1 MTALI
6 LGLVA
11 ALAWGT
17 HDVCVRYV
25 SQNNGIFAPLVWV
38 LAFGLMIVTPI
49 SAYAGLHAPQG
60 GDIGLA
66 VLAGVF
72 FGIGGTALY
81 RAFSIGPVRLVAPV
95 IGAYPI
101 LSVGW
106 ASLNGAPTTPLEWIM
121 VGLII
126 CGVAYIAQSDAG
138 HDTAEAP
145 ASPLPAI
152 GWSLLAAA
160 GFALTF
166 AIGHQA
172 TATGGELLLLA
183 PTRAAALAVVLGFA
197 LALRAPLALSRRH
210 APLLLLMG
218 TLDALAIGCV
228 IGAGQT
234 ARPEFAAIGAST
246 FGVITVLF
254 AAIFLRERLRGTQWL
269 AVLGVF
275 TAIGILGGG
284 H

>member
-25 SQNNGIFAPLVWV
+25 SQTNGIFAPLVWV
-38 LAFGLMIVTPI
+38 LTFGLLLVSPI
-49 SAYAGLHAPQG
+49 SLWAGMRADAG
-60 GDIGLA
+60 GDMSLA
-66 VLAGVF
+66 VLAGAF
-72 FGIGGTALY
+72 FAVGGVSLY
-81 RAFSIGPVRLVAPV
+81 RAFAIGPVRLVAPV

-106 ASLNGAPTTPLEWIM
+106 ASLSGAPTSPLEWAM

-126 CGVAYIAQSDAG
+126 CGVGYIAQSDSG
-138 HDTAEAP
+138 HDHAVTP
-145 ASPLPAI
+145 SPWPAI
-152 GWSLLAAA
+152 LWSLLAAI

-166 AIGHQA
+166 AIGHRA

-183 PTRAAALAVVLGFA
+183 PTRAAALVVVLGFA
-197 LALRAPLALSRRH
+197 LLLRAPLALNHRH
-210 APLLLLMG
+210 IPLLALMG
-218 TLDALAIGCV
+218 ALDAVAIGCV
-228 IGAGQT
+228 IGAGRA

-254 AAIFLRERLRGTQWL
+254 AAIFLRERLRGTQWM

-275 TAIGILGGG
+275 TAIGVLGGG

>member
-38 LAFGLMIVTPI
+38 LAFGLIIVTPI
-49 SAYAGLHAPQG
+49 SAYAGLHAPEG

-66 VLAGVF
+66 VLAGLC
-72 FGIGGTALY
+72 FGVGGTALY

-106 ASLNGAPTTPLEWIM
+106 ASLNGAPTTALEWIM

-138 HDTAEAP
+138 HDHTEAP
-145 ASPLPAI
+145 SPLPAI
-152 GWSLLAAA
+152 AWSLLAAV

-166 AIGHQA
+166 AIGHKA

-183 PTRAAALAVVLGFA
+183 PTRAAALMVVLGFA
-197 LALRAPLALSRRH
+197 LALRAPLALTRRH
-210 APLLLLMG
+210 MPLLILMG

-254 AAIFLRERLRGTQWL
+254 AAIFLRERLRGSQWL

-275 TAIGILGGG
+275 TAIGVLGGG

>member
-49 SAYAGLHAPQG
+49 SAYTGLQTPNG
-60 GDIGLA
+60 GDIWLA

-81 RAFSIGPVRLVAPV
+81 RAFAIGPVRLVAPV

-106 ASLNGAPTTPLEWIM
+106 ASLNGAPTTALEWIM

-138 HDTAEAP
+138 HDPAEAP

-152 GWSLLAAA
+152 AWSLLAAL

-166 AIGHQA
+166 AIGHKA

-183 PTRAAALAVVLGFA
+183 PTRAAALVVVLGFA
-197 LALRAPLALSRRH
+197 LALRAPLALSHRH

-254 AAIFLRERLRGTQWL
+254 AAIFLRERLRGSQWL

>member
-25 SQNNGIFAPLVWV
+25 SQNTGIFAPLVWV
-38 LAFGLMIVTPI
+38 LAFGLLIVTPI
-49 SAYAGLHAPQG
+49 SAYAGLHAPAG

-66 VLAGVF
+66 LLAGVC
-72 FGIGGTALY
+72 FGVGGTALY

-106 ASLNGAPTTPLEWIM
+106 ASLNGAPTTALEWLM
-121 VGLII
+121 VGLIL

-138 HDTAEAP
+138 HDHAP
-145 ASPLPAI
+145 APSPLLAI
-152 GWSLLAAA
+152 GWSLLAAV

-166 AIGHQA
+166 AIGHKA

-197 LALRAPLALSRRH
+197 LLLRAPLALTRRH
-210 APLLLLMG
+210 IPLLALMG
-218 TLDALAIGCV
+218 ALDALAIGCV

-275 TAIGILGGG
+275 AAIGVLGGS

>member
-38 LAFGLMIVTPI
+38 LTFGLILVTPI
-49 SAYAGLHAPQG
+49 SAFAGWAAPAEGNFGLALLAGLCF
-60 GDIGLA
+60 
-66 VLAGVF
+66 GV
-72 FGIGGTALY
+72 GGTALY

-101 LSVGW
+101 LSVAW
-106 ASLNGAPTTPLEWIM
+106 ASLSGTPTTALEWVM

-138 HDTAEAP
+138 HDHAEATP
-145 ASPLPAI
+145 SPLPAI
-152 GWSLLAAA
+152 GWSVLAAV

-166 AIGHQA
+166 AIGHRA
-172 TATGGELLLLA
+172 TANGGELLLLA
-183 PTRAAALAVVLGFA
+183 PTRAAALVVVLGFA
-197 LALRAPLALSRRH
+197 FAVRAPLTLTRRH
-210 APLLLLMG
+210 VPLLALMG

>member
-1 MTALI
+1 
-6 LGLVA
+6 
-11 ALAWGT
+11 
-17 HDVCVRYV
+17 
-25 SQNNGIFAPLVWV
+25 
-38 LAFGLMIVTPI
+38 
-49 SAYAGLHAPQG
+49 
-60 GDIGLA
+60 
-66 VLAGVF
+66 
-72 FGIGGTALY
+72 
-81 RAFSIGPVRLVAPV
+81 
-95 IGAYPI
+95 
-101 LSVGW
+101 VGW

-138 HDTAEAP
+138 HDHSENP
-145 ASPLPAI
+145 SPWPAI
-152 GWSLLAAA
+152 AWSLLAAL

-166 AIGHQA
+166 AVGHKA

-197 LALRAPLALSRRH
+197 LALRAPLALTRRH
-210 APLLLLMG
+210 IPLLALMG

>member
-25 SQNNGIFAPLVWV
+25 SQSSGIFAPLVWV
-38 LAFGLMIVTPI
+38 LAFGLVIVSPI
-49 SAYAGLHAPQG
+49 SAYAGFQTSQG

-66 VLAGVF
+66 LLAGVF
-72 FGIGGTALY
+72 FGMGGTALY
-81 RAFSIGPVRLVAPV
+81 QAFAIGPVRLVAPV

-106 ASLNGAPTTPLEWIM
+106 ASLNGAPATALEWAM

-126 CGVAYIAQSDAG
+126 CGVAYIAQSDSG
-138 HDTAEAP
+138 HDHDP
-145 ASPLPAI
+145 HPSPLPAI
-152 GWSLLAAA
+152 TWSVLAAA
-160 GFALTF
+160 SFALTF
-166 AIGHQA
+166 AIGHKA

-197 LALRAPLALSRRH
+197 LLMRAPLALTRRH
-210 APLLLLMG
+210 APLLALMG